1 MKLFAYFKWDGRE
14 FQYRGT
20 LKAEDDLAA
29 FEGACTKLKLF
40 HRGNIAVQEIPKE
53 VH

>member
-1 MKLFAYFKWDGRE
+1 MKLFAYFHWDGRE

-29 FEGACTKLKLF
+29 FEVACQKLKLL
-40 HRGNIAVQEIPKE
+40 HRGNIAVKQLKTSIQ
-53 VH
+53 